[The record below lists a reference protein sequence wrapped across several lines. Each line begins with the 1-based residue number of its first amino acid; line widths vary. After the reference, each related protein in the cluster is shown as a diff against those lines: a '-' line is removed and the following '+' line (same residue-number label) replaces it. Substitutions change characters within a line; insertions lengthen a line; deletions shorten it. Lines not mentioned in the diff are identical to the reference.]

1 MKRVSILDFGC
12 GNLASVSAA
21 FTKLNCSVSIV
32 NNPDSYTSECDLLV
46 LPGVGS
52 FNVGINSLRDSGLD
66 VVVRNHIAF
75 NGHLLGICLGFQLL
89 FTHGSEG
96 GFNSGLDLIPGHCT
110 SFASHNDF
118 DSTASLPHVGFSPV
132 DLSPLRLTLSK
143 QLMDFYFVHSFQV
156 ELSKNI
162 SDKCRVVKSLYG
174 GCTFAS
180 AINYGHIWGFQFHP
194 EKSQSNGLILLQSV
208 LASI

>member
-1 MKRVSILDFGC
+1 M
-12 GNLASVSAA
+12 
-21 FTKLNCSVSIV
+21 
-32 NNPDSYTSECDLLV
+32 V

-66 VVVRNHIAF
+66 VVVRNHIAS

-96 GFNSGLDLIPGHCT
+96 GFNSGLDLIPGNCT

-118 DSTASLPHVGFSPV
+118 DSTVSLPHVGFSPV
-132 DLSPLRLTLSK
+132 DLSPLRLTLSN

-162 SDKCRVVKSLYG
+162 SDKCKFVKSLYG
-174 GCTFAS
+174 GCTFTS
-180 AINYGHIWGFQFHP
+180 AINYGNIWGFQFHP